1 MAAGANRLWLVRN
14 AVSSSRALVHADSV
28 VVVPARLTL
37 WKITHVIWSF
47 TLLPFHFLFVCVCEI
62 AYLLSLLF
70 CRACSVVDVVDYA
83 LEGIYGWQWLIDLF
97 YFFQNI
103 AILFFLNS
111 YFNSDRFE
119 YYFIGVFMENW
130 NCRDRDNGKILDEAY
145 S

>member
-97 YFFQNI
+97 YFFQKYSYSFFFKFI
-103 AILFFLNS
+103 FQFRSIWILFYWSIYGEL
-111 YFNSDRFE
+111 
-119 YYFIGVFMENW
+119 
-130 NCRDRDNGKILDEAY
+130 KLQA
-145 S
+145 